1 MSYKKYIPF
10 DDSLKEDMIVQGKV
24 KSIQPYGAFIELK
37 NGVVGLL
44 HIEDMSI
51 ARIKS
56 PYDRFSIG
64 QEVNVKIKSIDKEN
78 HRIMFTYK
86 ELLGTWEENAKLFKE
101 GTKVKGIIRNTE
113 AHKNGIF
120 IELKPNLVG
129 MAEYQDGMEYG
140 KQVDVFIKK
149 IIPEKKKIKLII
161 CSQIKAEVS
170 PFAIREGEIKV
181 FDGKDGYVSMNQIIN
196 KINIGHITDIHFK
209 ILEIVNEFEFITS
222 RQIYQLLKIKGVDI
236 KSQDKLNKK
245 LEQLVKT
252 KILTR
257 YYFHSEDGKGI
268 YRIYCL
274 EKMGKYLLNSRDIE
288 CKWQPTDNVKPVA
301 LIKKRL
307 AGNQTILAYLR
318 KVKAFDSYVVKPQLT
333 AKTLGKVFKA
343 SGGSVKLTK
352 NNKSISFLFE
362 VVRREEDWQNKLV
375 DKMRLY
381 KDFYENFV
389 PGDSGF
395 QIMPQLIFVCEDEK
409 HAAETFK
416 TIVTKRVEISKIKLY
431 FTTDLR
437 QNKDSLEETLIEF
450 RLDENTNKYKVAN
463 VDLKLLE
470 E

>member
-1 MSYKKYIPF
+1 MV
-10 DDSLKEDMIVQGKV
+10 ED
-24 KSIQPYGAFIELK
+24 
-37 NGVVGLL
+37 
-44 HIEDMSI
+44 
-51 ARIKS
+51 
-56 PYDRFSIG
+56 
-64 QEVNVKIKSIDKEN
+64 
-78 HRIMFTYK
+78 
-86 ELLGTWEENAKLFKE
+86 
-101 GTKVKGIIRNTE
+101 
-113 AHKNGIF
+113 
-120 IELKPNLVG
+120 
-129 MAEYQDGMEYG
+129 
-140 KQVDVFIKK
+140 
-149 IIPEKKKIKLII
+149 
-161 CSQIKAEVS
+161 SQIKAEVS

-222 RQIYQLLKIKGVDI
+222 RQIYQLLKIKGIDI

-274 EKMGKYLLNSRDIE
+274 EKMGKYLLNSRDVE

-307 AGNQTILAYLR
+307 AGNQTLLAYLR
-318 KVKAFDSYVVKPQLT
+318 KVKAFDSYIVKPQLT
-333 AKTLGKVFKA
+333 AKTLAKPFKA

-362 VVRREEDWQNKLV
+362 VVRREEDWENKLV
-375 DKMRLY
+375 EKMRLY
-381 KDFYENFV
+381 QDFYDNFV

-395 QIMPQLIFVCEDEK
+395 PIMPQLIFVCEDEK
-409 HAAETFK
+409 HTAETFK
-416 TIVTKRVEISKIKLY
+416 IIVTKGLEISKIKLY

-437 QNKDSLEETLIEF
+437 QNKESLEDTLIEF
-450 RLDENTNKYKVAN
+450 KLDENTNKYKVAN
-463 VDLKLLE
+463 VELKLLE
-470 E
+470 D